1 MMYPVFMK
9 RPSQIVEL
17 LKHLDAALE
26 QDEMLVV
33 CGGMALMLAF
43 GGKRQ
48 TFDVDIIAPV
58 PMSAHLKKKVREVG
72 EEFGADPLW
81 LNDGAK
87 GFASYLPAGWE
98 TRLVRIDLGFRRL
111 NLFSIG
117 RPDLIMLKLKAGRA
131 KDIADVK
138 DMGMTQEDA
147 EIVLSNL
154 ERVAVFDNKAAL
166 TIKLLLEE
174 WGLV

>member
-1 MMYPVFMK
+1 MN
-9 RPSQIVEL
+9 RPPQIVEL
-17 LKHLDAALE
+17 LKHLDADLE
-26 QDEMLVV
+26 QGEMLVV

-58 PMSAHLKKKVREVG
+58 PMSGHLKKKVREVA
-72 EEFGADPLW
+72 EEFGVDPLW
-81 LNDGAK
+81 LNDSAK
-87 GFASYLPAGWE
+87 GFASYLPEGWE
-98 TRLVRIDLGFRRL
+98 TRLVEIKLGFKRL
-111 NLFSIG
+111 KLFSIG

-138 DMGMTQEDA
+138 DMKMTEEEA

-166 TIKLLLEE
+166 TVKLLLEE
-174 WGLV
+174 WGFVR